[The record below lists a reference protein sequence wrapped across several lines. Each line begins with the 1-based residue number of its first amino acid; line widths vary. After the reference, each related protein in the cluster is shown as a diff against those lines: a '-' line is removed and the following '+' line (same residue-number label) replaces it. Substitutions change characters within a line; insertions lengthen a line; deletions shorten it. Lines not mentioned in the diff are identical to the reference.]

1 MCVWIAYISFALFI
15 VVNFF
20 LTRWVAGAFEIRA
33 AQQRTAWT
41 NGTWDKGEAN
51 PALLTELRT
60 RSDAY
65 MAFLL
70 EHTGL
75 SRRTVQTVLDAND
88 AYWDRIVERW
98 GYEQAA
104 HWAQGEPWDDD
115 EDPSN
120 AG

>member
-1 MCVWIAYISFALFI
+1 
-15 VVNFF
+15 
-20 LTRWVAGAFEIRA
+20 
-33 AQQRTAWT
+33 
-41 NGTWDKGEAN
+41 
-51 PALLTELRT
+51 
-60 RSDAY
+60 

-104 HWAQGEPWDDD
+104 HWAQGEPWDDNGEPD
-115 EDPSN
+115 
-120 AG
+120 GG